1 MLATMPREPQRLKI
15 ARPSPRR
22 GTTSQ
27 RMYGA
32 AWQRFRDAW
41 FAQEP
46 RFCAHCA
53 LRGIVRPANTAD
65 HIRPHKGDPVL
76 FWDPAN
82 LQALCGTCH
91 SVKTAN
97 EDGGFGRPV
106 VEAVPNPP
114 VKLNELFAR
123 LRDKALNDGRADVE
137 HAGHDRERESE
148 RDDDE

>member
-1 MLATMPREPQRLKI
+1 MPREPLHLN
-15 ARPSPRR
+15 RPRSPRPR
-22 GTTSQ
+22 GTTTE

-41 FAQEP
+41 FKLEP

-53 LRGIVRPANTAD
+53 ARGIVRPAKVAD

-76 FWDPAN
+76 FWDPHN
-82 LQALCGTCH
+82 LQPLCLSCH
-91 SVKTAN
+91 SAKTAQ

-114 VKLNELFAR
+114 VKLNDLFAR
-123 LRDKALNDGRADVE
+123 LRDKALKDHGPDVE
-137 HAGHDRERESE
+137 DGGDDQARESE
-148 RDDDE
+148 RDADQ